1 VVFFFYKF
9 SYLFMLTIKLIYFD
23 CKKVLHPKKSK
34 VRPESEMCSH
44 STENLILKHRVN
56 KKMEIHV
63 KHPYAL

>member
-1 VVFFFYKF
+1 
-9 SYLFMLTIKLIYFD
+9 MLTIKLIYFD